1 MVAAIGLHWRRTLL
15 QYHFTELLPPYVMV
29 GEDIDHGEKGI
40 YKIKRFNTM
49 AVYTTVKLVKQINT
63 TKIMSQAL

>member
-1 MVAAIGLHWRRTLL
+1 
-15 QYHFTELLPPYVMV
+15 MV
-29 GEDIDHGEKGI
+29 GEDTGHGEKGI
-40 YKIKRFNTM
+40 YKIKKFNTM